1 MSEGAEGSLQR
12 FLRPIERL
20 GNRLPDPAVLF
31 VLMLLAVWTLS
42 FALAGTDFG
51 LDDPRAH
58 ARLKI
63 VSLVSSDELR
73 RFLTELP
80 AIFTSFPPLG
90 VVLVAVMGVGVA
102 EHSGM
107 VDALLRG
114 LLAFTPRSLLS
125 PVVILVSLISHVAAD
140 AGFVVVVPLAG
151 VLFRAA
157 GRHPLAGIAAAF
169 AGVSCAFSAS
179 FLPAPLDPL
188 LQGFTQS
195 AAQLVEP
202 GRQVGPLC
210 NWIFFSASSVLLALI
225 GWWLTDRII
234 EPSLQRLVVDGEPL
248 ESSDEEGIGAA
259 ARRGLGWAVLAGG
272 GLIAGGLLL
281 SLPEGAPF
289 HTRPGESSPLL
300 RGVVPLIFLGAL
312 VPGLAFGFASG
323 RFRSHKDVIA
333 GMAKPISTMGYYV
346 VLAFF
351 SALFIDAF
359 TRSNLGVLLALEGAR
374 VLQAAGL
381 PHWLTLVSLVLATSA
396 LDLVVVSASA
406 KWALLSP
413 VVVPMLLAV
422 GLGPELSQAAYRVGD
437 SVTNVLTPLNPYF
450 PLIIVFCQRHV
461 RASGLGTILSLMVPY
476 AATFLVAW
484 IALLLFFFELGIPLG
499 V

>member
-210 NWIFFSASSVLLALI
+210 NWIFFSASSVLLAL
-225 GWWLTDRII
+225 
-234 EPSLQRLVVDGEPL
+234 
-248 ESSDEEGIGAA
+248 
-259 ARRGLGWAVLAGG
+259 
-272 GLIAGGLLL
+272 
-281 SLPEGAPF
+281 
-289 HTRPGESSPLL
+289 
-300 RGVVPLIFLGAL
+300 
-312 VPGLAFGFASG
+312 
-323 RFRSHKDVIA
+323 
-333 GMAKPISTMGYYV
+333 
-346 VLAFF
+346 
-351 SALFIDAF
+351 
-359 TRSNLGVLLALEGAR
+359 EGAR